1 MTAEGIYFTGR
12 VIELVPSEKLSGA
25 QDFTDR
31 QVGPCHAVALPMRLR
46 TPITAECGATVNT
59 VEGDFT
65 PGRGLGAGPWCPACV
80 SVSSPLT

>member
-1 MTAEGIYFTGR
+1 MTAPGVFLTGR
-12 VIELVPSEKLSGA
+12 VMELVASPKLSGA
-25 QDFTDR
+25 QDFTDW

-65 PGRGLGAGPWCPACV
+65 PGRGLGAGPWCPECV
-80 SVSSPLT
+80 SAASRR